1 MPISSNNLIG
11 LLIMSVGVLGIIIGF
26 MLQDRKKYLI
36 SLVLSLFV
44 ISVGSYYYVSLGLRQ
59 WRLNR
64 RIAQLQEQQR
74 ANFQA
79 FQDRLRQNQSQSTT
93 PQKTSAPAA
102 AKK

>member
-11 LLIMSVGVLGIIIGF
+11 LVIMSVGVLGIIIGF

-36 SLVLSLFV
+36 SLVLSLSIV
-44 ISVGSYYYVSLGLRQ
+44 SIGGYYYVSLGLRQ

-74 ANFQA
+74 VNFQS
-79 FQDRLRQNQSQSTT
+79 FQDRLRQNQTQ
-93 PQKTSAPAA
+93 TSAPQKAGAPA